1 MSDSRI
7 PFFFIQL
14 SDPQF
19 GLFEARGL
27 ARGDGT
33 FPETALYEK
42 AIAAANGLRPA
53 FVVVT
58 GDLVQDSDSDDQH
71 DELMRI
77 TGQLDN
83 DIPIRFAAGNC
94 DVGNTPTAESLRVYR
109 AKFGHDNYSFDAGGS
124 HFVVLNSSVCQDPSE
139 VPEEWDSLVEFL
151 RNDLD
156 AHSPEGDHTIAFM
169 HHPLFGLSADQP
181 NDGIA
186 IIPVERRRVILDL
199 LRKHKASGVFAG
211 HWHRN
216 SYAADG
222 EMLMVIS
229 GPVGYPLGDDPS
241 GLRIVKVYQD
251 RVEHEYFGMDDVPI
265 SVDLYSPP
273 TCETQIGGCYG

>member
-1 MSDSRI
+1 MQFAFSAPTAQWGKMSDSNM

-19 GLFEARGL
+19 GLFAVRGEAPTG
-27 ARGDGT
+27 GT

-42 AIAAANGLRPA
+42 AIAAANRLRPE

-58 GDLVQDSDSDDQH
+58 GDLVQDPGNDVQH
-71 DELMRI
+71 AELMRI
-77 TGQLDN
+77 TGQLDK
-83 DIPIRFAAGNC
+83 DVPIRFATGNC

-109 AKFGHDNYSFDAGGS
+109 AKFGHENYSFDAEGS
-124 HFVVLNSSVCQDPSE
+124 HFVVLNSSVCVDPSK

-151 RNDLD
+151 RSDLD
-156 AHSPEGDHTIAFM
+156 ARSPGGNHTIVFM
-169 HHPLFGLSADQP
+169 HHPLFGTSADQP
-181 NDGIA
+181 DDGIA
-186 IIPVERRRVILDL
+186 FVPMERRRIILDL

-229 GPVGYPLGDDPS
+229 GPVGFPLGDDPS
-241 GLRIVKVYQD
+241 GLRIVKIYPD
-251 RVEHEYFGMDDVPI
+251 RVEHEYFGMDDLPM
-265 SVDLYSPP
+265 SVDL
-273 TCETQIGGCYG
+273 